1 MDAHDDEDAERV
13 STIQDHSA
21 TSADKADV
29 LVVSAKPPAGSRIGL
44 FCCLGLHFTSVTCF
58 G

>member
-1 MDAHDDEDAERV
+1 MDAHDDEDAEGV
-13 STIQDHSA
+13 STFQDYSA
-21 TSADKADV
+21 TSADKTDI
-29 LVVSAKPPAGSRIGL
+29 LVVSAKPPAGIGL